1 MSWLSERLCITGT
14 LAMMEGL
21 LEILAESLKV
31 AFVEWLQDFFK
42 GGQLKKYLMFEQQS
56 EKFEHQDCPGTLS

>member
-1 MSWLSERLCITGT
+1 MSWLSERLCIIGT

-42 GGQLKKYLMFEQQS
+42 RGQLEKY
-56 EKFEHQDCPGTLS
+56 